1 MPNQKD
7 AIYTNAVPDMD
18 AIIHDLHVLHDA
30 TTKGEWRKGATTH
43 ETVAIDEKGKSYHV
57 ASFRHA
63 ADAAFVDAAHR
74 FIKPVLDELARLRTT
89 VGKEVYEGAA
99 KVRAEVLI
107 DDDAIEKRVSSPD
120 KLLSIMP
127 ESDISALDM
136 YTEWFNLPGKI
147 IELPGTPEGKKVVV
161 LAALAS
167 DELREQMQQLEGM
180 HRIESRESLFDY
192 FIRNTAV
199 KHTFYSEQSPEIQK
213 DNNFVLAD
221 GIVRHIVTDIRI
233 VEHEGRQLL
242 VGLTDNAS
250 PAGGGVFG
258 VACYSTRRRVSGGG
272 LQSEIN
278 LIFGFYP
285 LLKNEIPLM
294 IERDMLIRTG
304 GTITRHSTIEEY
316 LAKQEPYGGESLS
329 HPALFPAAL
338 TEEIALQIIEDES
351 NMGFVQSG
359 EVGNWTFSVWSEPT
373 LIGLEAVLYLGLL
386 KGWGGGI
393 PVDAGIRELT
403 ISDPS
408 VPYGYT
414 VAEASKIINDAA
426 ANGFEFNGVS
436 TSKGGRCWC
445 SEIETVPLLQA
456 VLTVI
461 YDALV
466 KEDIKPIRIVD
477 EIDSY
482 LNPDKE
488 VTGE

>member
-7 AIYTNAVPDMD
+7 AIYTDAVPDMD

-30 TTKGEWRKGATTH
+30 TTKGDWRKGATTH
-43 ETVAIDEKGKSYHV
+43 ETVAIGEKGKSYHV
-57 ASFRHA
+57 ATFRHA

-74 FIKPVLDELARLRTT
+74 FIKPVLDELARLREI
-89 VGKEVYEGAA
+89 VGD
-99 KVRAEVLI
+99 KVPEETARVKAEVVI
-107 DDDAIEKRVSSPD
+107 DDEAIEKRFVNGLP
-120 KLLSIMP
+120 K
-127 ESDISALDM
+127 SDASTLDM
-136 YTEWFNLPGKI
+136 YVEWFNLPGKI
-147 IELPGTPEGKKVVV
+147 IEMPNTPEGKKVVV

-167 DELREQMQQLEGM
+167 DELRMQMQHLEGM

-192 FIRNTAV
+192 FIRNAAV
-199 KHTFYSEQSPEIQK
+199 KHTYYSEQSPEIQK

-221 GIVRHIVTDIRI
+221 GIVRYAVTDIRI

-242 VGLTDNAS
+242 VGLVDNAS
-250 PAGGGVFG
+250 PVGSGVFG
-258 VACYSTRRRVSGGG
+258 VACYSTHRRVSDGG

-294 IERDMLIRTG
+294 IERDMLVRTG
-304 GTITRHSTIEEY
+304 GAITRHSTIEEY
-316 LAKQEPYGGESLS
+316 LNKQKLYGGDSLS

-338 TEEIALQIIEDES
+338 TEEIALQIIEGES
-351 NMGFVQSG
+351 NMGFSQNG

-373 LIGLEAVLYLGLL
+373 LIGLEALLYLGLL

-461 YDALV
+461 YNALV

-477 EIDSY
+477 EINSY